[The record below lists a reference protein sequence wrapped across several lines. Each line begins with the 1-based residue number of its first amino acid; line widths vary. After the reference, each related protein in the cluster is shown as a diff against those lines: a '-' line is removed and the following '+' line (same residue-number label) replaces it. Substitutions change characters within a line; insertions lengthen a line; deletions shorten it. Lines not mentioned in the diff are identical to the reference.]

1 MSAVAGQPLIEFDGT
16 VECRRETGAVN
27 FVLRGRE
34 RAAGRV
40 EALFSAA
47 AADGLAAWPAKL
59 HEVRLVQRPAGPAGM
74 GSQLFRIIARER
86 QMDLT
91 ARSLQ
96 LHRDVAG
103 AFFAAVPPPRVPLGR
118 RLGWTLL
125 LLALRIPGAAG
136 LLHRLRRR
144 S

>member
-1 MSAVAGQPLIEFDGT
+1 MTAVAAEPLIEFDGA
-16 VECRRETGAVN
+16 VECRHETGAIN

-40 EALFSAA
+40 EALFAAA
-47 AADGLAAWPAKL
+47 AADGLAALPAKL
-59 HEVRLVQRPAGPAGM
+59 HEVRLLQRPAAAPGM
-74 GSQLFRIIARER
+74 ASQLFRIIARER

-96 LHRDVAG
+96 LQRDAAG
-103 AFFAAVPPPRVPLGR
+103 AFFAAVPPPPVPLGR

-125 LLALRIPGAAG
+125 LLALRIPGVAG
-136 LLHRLRRR
+136 PLDRWRRR

>member
-1 MSAVAGQPLIEFDGT
+1 MTAVAAQPLIEFDGA
-16 VECRRETGAVN
+16 VECRRETGAIN

-47 AADGLAAWPAKL
+47 AADGLAELPAKL
-59 HEVRLVQRPAGPAGM
+59 HEVRLFQRPADTPGM
-74 GSQLFRIIARER
+74 ALQLFRIIARER
-86 QMDLT
+86 QMDLS

-103 AFFAAVPPPRVPLGR
+103 AFFDAVPPPRVPLQR

-125 LLALRIPGAAG
+125 LLLLRIPGVAG
-136 LLHRLRRR
+136 LLDRLRRR